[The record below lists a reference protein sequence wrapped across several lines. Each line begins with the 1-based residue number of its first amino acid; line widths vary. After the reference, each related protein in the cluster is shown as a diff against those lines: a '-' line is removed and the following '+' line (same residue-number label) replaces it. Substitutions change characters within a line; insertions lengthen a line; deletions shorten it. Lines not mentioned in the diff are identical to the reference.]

1 MHSCTNDLRNK
12 EVVNVCTGARLGYI
26 IDVNFDVSNGRIC
39 SIVVPGECC
48 GMLGMSRKDDVIIPW
63 DNIEKIGDD
72 LILVRLDS
80 VGDCC
85 QSRPKEKKR
94 GLFF

>member
-1 MHSCTNDLRNK
+1 MQSCTNDLRNK

-26 IDVNFDVSNGRIC
+26 TDVNFDVESGRIC

-48 GMLGMSRKDDVIIPW
+48 GVLGLSRRDDIVIPW
-63 DNIEKIGDD
+63 EKIEKIGEDI
-72 LILVRLDS
+72 ILVRLDS
-80 VGDCC
+80 VDDCC
-85 QSRPKEKKR
+85 QSHPKDKKR